1 MNDDEGIDFRKLEK
15 ELALA
20 VEADA
25 KYVRENDAKFR
36 AVEQRVASYEEF
48 RDIVSAA
55 HLKPLERK
63 DITGEKSRKQPWN
76 PHAHSKSQTTS
87 TNSNLPLL
95 SVSKMP
101 QTTHEFTKVW
111 KRQCKTE
118 LEKYQLLLGI
128 GGQGLRTIFK
138 AEISMGHLGEFL
150 VILHNC
156 LDEKDT
162 NKVFDILQQLSRTN
176 RFDLSLKFLGEEEKV
191 VASKLFKQLEANI
204 CGSESEDRESEGERK
219 VNVELIQE
227 LGRTYGVTGR
237 SD

>member
-1 MNDDEGIDFRKLEK
+1 MINIIIFL
-15 ELALA
+15 
-20 VEADA
+20 
-25 KYVRENDAKFR
+25 
-36 AVEQRVASYEEF
+36 
-48 RDIVSAA
+48 
-55 HLKPLERK
+55 
-63 DITGEKSRKQPWN
+63 TGEKSRKQPWN

-87 TNSNLPLL
+87 TNSNLPLP

-162 NKVFDILQQLSRTN
+162 NKVFEILQQLSRTN
-176 RFDLSLKFLGEEEKV
+176 RFDLSLKFLAKEEKV

>member
-1 MNDDEGIDFRKLEK
+1 MSDDDGIDFRKLEK

-63 DITGEKSRKQPWN
+63 DITGEKSGKQPWN
-76 PHAHSKSQTTS
+76 PHAQGKSQTTL
-87 TNSNLPLL
+87 TNSNLSLL
-95 SVSKMP
+95 PASKMP
-101 QTTHEFTKVW
+101 KTTHEFTKAW

-118 LEKYQLLLGI
+118 LDKYQLLLGI
-128 GGQGLRTIFK
+128 GGQGLRSIFK

-162 NKVFDILQQLSRTN
+162 SKILVILQELSRTN
-176 RFDLSLKFLGEEEKV
+176 RFDLCLKFLGEEEKV

-204 CGSESEDRESEGERK
+204 CGSELEDRESEEERK
-219 VNVELIQE
+219 VYVELIQE
-227 LGRTYGVTGR
+227 LGRTYGVT
-237 SD
+237 S

>member
-1 MNDDEGIDFRKLEK
+1 MDTVVFL
-15 ELALA
+15 
-20 VEADA
+20 
-25 KYVRENDAKFR
+25 
-36 AVEQRVASYEEF
+36 
-48 RDIVSAA
+48 
-55 HLKPLERK
+55 
-63 DITGEKSRKQPWN
+63 TGEKSRKQPWN
-76 PHAHSKSQTTS
+76 PHAHGKPQTTS
-87 TNSNLPLL
+87 TNSNLSPP

-101 QTTHEFTKVW
+101 TTTHEFTKIW

-156 LDEKDT
+156 LDEKDA
-162 NKVFDILQQLSRTN
+162 NKIVDILQQLSRTS

-204 CGSESEDRESEGERK
+204 CGSELEDSESEEERK
-219 VNVELIQE
+219 VKVELIKE
-227 LGRTYGVTGR
+227 LGRTYGMT
-237 SD
+237 S

>member
-1 MNDDEGIDFRKLEK
+1 
-15 ELALA
+15 
-20 VEADA
+20 
-25 KYVRENDAKFR
+25 
-36 AVEQRVASYEEF
+36 
-48 RDIVSAA
+48 
-55 HLKPLERK
+55 
-63 DITGEKSRKQPWN
+63 
-76 PHAHSKSQTTS
+76 
-87 TNSNLPLL
+87 
-95 SVSKMP
+95 MP
-101 QTTHEFTKVW
+101 QTTHEFTNVW

-118 LEKYQLLLGI
+118 LEKYELLLGI

-162 NKVFDILQQLSRTN
+162 NKVFEILQQLSRTN
-176 RFDLSLKFLGEEEKV
+176 RFDLSLKFLGKEEKV

-237 SD
+237 PD